1 MQPLSTFGMTFDQLI
16 DLALLM
22 ADDPMGERF
31 SRARAGDAVNDAM
44 CDLALQGQI
53 IIKKTTLQLKKNQVL
68 YDLRELI
75 PDFAYPL
82 RVVAGDADSS
92 ALKPVS
98 HVLFD
103 LTRSSIGNSAW
114 TTDFCAYG
122 WLEVE
127 PPPLADGAA
136 LPAMAGN
143 IQVTYV
149 AYPAL
154 MVEGASPDTLQAQFH
169 NLIAKGAASRLL
181 DEGDEE
187 DLIIADALDGEFQMG
202 IADVVGETYQGHTQY
217 QGVRPL

>member
-1 MQPLSTFGMTFDQLI
+1 MQPLASFGMTFEQLI

-22 ADDPMGERF
+22 SDDPTGERF
-31 SRARAGDAVNDAM
+31 NRSRAGEAVNDAM

-53 IIKKTTLQLKKNQVL
+53 VIKKTTLQLKKNQVL
-68 YDLRELI
+68 YDLRELVT
-75 PDFAYPL
+75 DFAYPL
-82 RVVAGDADSS
+82 RVVADDADGS
-92 ALKPVS
+92 ALKPFS
-98 HVLFD
+98 HAQFD
-103 LTRSSIGNSAW
+103 LARSSIGNTAW
-114 TTDFCAYG
+114 TTDFNAYG

-136 LPAMAGN
+136 LPSLTGN

-154 MVEGASPDTLQAQFH
+154 MVEGANPDTLQAQFH

-187 DLIIADALDGEFQMG
+187 DLIMADALDGEFQLG
-202 IADVVGETYQGHTQY
+202 IADLVGEAYQGQTQY